1 MTHPSKKK
9 QKKKEKRQ
17 TATKITTNVERFEI
31 YIYINIFFELVD
43 ATHEKKKQAR
53 AACEGGIADSHF
65 YYPHLVTGWG

>member
-43 ATHEKKKQAR
+43 ATHEKKNRLELR
-53 AACEGGIADSHF
+53 AKGGSPIPTFIIHI
-65 YYPHLVTGWG
+65 